1 MLDIR
6 SPRPSLD
13 RRYGSG
19 VLLWSEMVDGRPVQ
33 IRRYADRGLLVDV
46 GDVDALTGLQAHL
59 TDRMAQWQVRYGWTT
74 ALVHGASVEEL
85 VEAVRAAD
93 DHVVEEPAE
102 TEPHVIDVVYDG
114 IDLPVVAEHAG
125 CSVDEV
131 VALHTA
137 AEYRVV
143 LLGFTRGF
151 PYLAGLHPRLT
162 GVPRLATPRTLVPA
176 RAVAITGAQAGVYP
190 TAGPGGWRLL
200 GTATADLFDATCE
213 PPTPLHPGLRVRF
226 RRVG

>member
-1 MLDIR
+1 L
-6 SPRPSLD
+6 LD

-19 VLLWSEMVDGRPVQ
+19 VLLWSEVVDGRPVQ

-46 GDVDALTGLQAHL
+46 GDVEGLIRLQAHL
-59 TDRMAQWQVRYGWTT
+59 SATRPRWPVRYGWTT
-74 ALVHGASVEEL
+74 ALVQDVPIDVLAG
-85 VEAVRAAD
+85 AVRAAYERGAGTRPQPID
-93 DHVVEEPAE
+93 G
-102 TEPHVIDVVYDG
+102 EPHVIEVVYDG
-114 IDLPVVAEHAG
+114 VDLPVVAEHAG

-131 VALHTA
+131 VHLHAA

-151 PYLAGLHPRLT
+151 PYLRGLDPQLT

-176 RAVAITGAQAGVYP
+176 RSVAITGEQTGVYP
-190 TAGPGGWRLL
+190 TAGPGGWRIL
-200 GTATADLFDATCE
+200 GTATTDLFHAEHD
-213 PPTPLHPGLRVRF
+213 PPTPLHPGRRVQF